1 MKTSHAI
8 FALAMLCA
16 SAGAMAEDGA
26 SRVDKQMDDARI
38 VAMQHYDETHD
49 ASQVAHQ
56 DNSGQ
61 QRTGD
66 HAAQVEKQQG

>member
-1 MKTSHAI
+1 MKTSHAFI
-8 FALAMLCA
+8 ALALLCA

-26 SRVDKQMDDARI
+26 SRVDKQMNDARI
-38 VAMQHYDETHD
+38 VAMQHYDASHD

-56 DNSGQ
+56 DSHGQ

-66 HAAQVEKQQG
+66 HAAQVENQQG